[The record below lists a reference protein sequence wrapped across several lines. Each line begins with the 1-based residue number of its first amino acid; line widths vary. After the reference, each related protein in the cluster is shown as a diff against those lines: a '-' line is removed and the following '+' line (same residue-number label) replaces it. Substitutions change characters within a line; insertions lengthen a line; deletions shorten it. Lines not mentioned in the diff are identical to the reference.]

1 MGKSFFAWDGPLIRF
16 FTMAGKL
23 IILSLLWLVACLPVV
38 TVGLATTALY
48 YTTVKVVRCDSGYL
62 FQEYLGAFKRE
73 WKQGILFSVIYI
85 VLYAVL
91 WIDFQVWTSRAT
103 VQGLLLSIV
112 CLVLIVITTMSACYL
127 FPLISRF
134 ELSFGD
140 AIKTA
145 FFLTFRYLPSSIGM
159 FLMVAISVE
168 FVTSSHYFV
177 LFLPGFAAMGISVL
191 LERIFRRMIPEP
203 EEGERQWF
211 DGEDKEEDDAE

>member
-23 IILSLLWLVACLPVV
+23 IILSLLWLVSCVPVV

-48 YTTVKVVRCDSGYL
+48 YTTVKVVRRDNGYL
-62 FQEYLGAFKRE
+62 FQEYLGAIKRE

-91 WIDFQVWTSRAT
+91 YLDYMVWTDRTSL
-103 VQGLLLSIV
+103 QGLLLGIV

-140 AIKTA
+140 ALKTA

-168 FVTSSHYFV
+168 LVNYSNYFV
-177 LFLPGFAAMGISVL
+177 LFLPGFAIMGISVL
-191 LERIFRRMIPEP
+191 VERIFRSMIPEP
-203 EEGERQWF
+203 EEGDRQWF